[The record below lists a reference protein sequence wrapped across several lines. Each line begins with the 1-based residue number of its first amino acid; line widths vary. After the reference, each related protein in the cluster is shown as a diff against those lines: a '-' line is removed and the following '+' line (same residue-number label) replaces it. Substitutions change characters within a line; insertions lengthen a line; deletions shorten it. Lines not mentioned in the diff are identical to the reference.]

1 MAYVISG
8 LLAGLAGI
16 AYAATYSTILPGT
29 GTVWNLMPSPE

>member
-1 MAYVISG
+1 MAYVIGG

-29 GTVWNLMPSPE
+29 GERYGT